1 MTRPCFPLL
10 PVLFALLAALP
21 ATAGLPTPAAIAAP
35 ADAVP
40 AQTTNDAG
48 GAEDA
53 GAAVQADAKAA
64 QERAELER
72 GLAYI
77 DNLPSA
83 SPAVT
88 DSLAAV
94 GGALL
99 LRGYPDLATRVFA
112 RSIALRKANGR
123 DMALARHYLAVGSGF
138 ATGDRFAEAEE
149 FRREAVAL
157 MKSLDARPAGL
168 AEALTDLGISY
179 NSRGKYEQ
187 ARAVLE
193 QAVGQIDNGIGK
205 NSMKLVAPL
214 QMLGGVHLALGQP
227 DLAEA
232 VWRRRLA
239 LCETESGDHADL
251 RRGAALSDL
260 ALLHAQAKQ
269 YAEAERLL
277 LQALALR
284 KKADLRPTF
293 GTAVALNRLANVY
306 RDSGRAQEA
315 EATFERALALMQSI
329 PASAGW
335 DTAAVLH
342 DYGVFLRQQ
351 DQAGQAAAL
360 FAQAFALR
368 VAVQPVHHLTRQSAD
383 ALAALYRAG
392 GKEAAAL
399 QVEERMRVEVL
410 RSAQDQSGAAPSAS

>member
-1 MTRPCFPLL
+1 MVRPCLPLL
-10 PVLFALLAALP
+10 PVLFALLAAVP

-35 ADAVP
+35 ADAEL
-40 AQTTNDAG
+40 AQTTTGAG

-53 GAAVQADAKAA
+53 RAAVQANAKAA
-64 QERAELER
+64 EERAELER

-77 DNLPSA
+77 DSLPSA
-83 SPAVT
+83 SPAIT

-99 LRGYPDLATRVFA
+99 LRGHPDLATRVFA

-138 ATGDRFAEAEE
+138 ATGDRFVEAEG

-157 MKSLDARPAGL
+157 MKSLDARPASL
-168 AEALTDLGISY
+168 AEALTDLGISL
-179 NSRGKYEQ
+179 NTRGKYDE
-187 ARAVLE
+187 ARVVLE
-193 QAVGQIDNGIGK
+193 QAVDQIDSGIGK
-205 NSMKLVAPL
+205 RSMKLVAPL
-214 QMLGGVHLALGQP
+214 QMLGAVHLALGHP

-251 RRGAALSDL
+251 RRGVALSDL

-269 YAEAERLL
+269 HAEAERLL

-293 GTAVALNRLANVY
+293 GTAVALNRLAGVY
-306 RDSGRAQEA
+306 GDSGRPQEA

-351 DQAGQAAAL
+351 DQAERATAL
-360 FAQAFALR
+360 LTQAFALR
-368 VAVQPVHHLTRQSAD
+368 VAVQPAHHLTRQSAD
-383 ALAALYRAG
+383 ALAALYHASG
-392 GKEAAAL
+392 AEAAAL
-399 QVEERMRVEVL
+399 QIEERMRAEAL
-410 RSAQDQSGAAPSAS
+410 RPVQDQGGASASAP